1 MDGEPEHEPEGGE
14 PAPKRRPEQVVA
26 SLVSDRAADLRAGLV
41 QLWQHQRRLEKAIN
55 RSTAAA
61 SAEAAKFVEPW
72 KRSADACMLM
82 VTELQTGLRSTTE
95 QLVQLQKRFIA
106 QMNAKEAVEK
116 VERYAAA
123 KLRRELAAAER
134 AKQEE
139 RRRRRESADQK
150 KHAAEAVKAEAR
162 WLEETERM
170 EREAKQRMSTT
181 KEVDPPL
188 SPAENVVK
196 DEQAGPLT
204 FAQLMARNAQPAEP
218 REGKLQDRS
227 KLKPNPKPAIAVA
240 GSDGRRGRGGF
251 SRCGVR
257 ENRRWE
263 RARMQLR
270 ELHRRSKAR
279 SQSGLTQFRAQ
290 LCIGL
295 ARLSW
300 HGAGS
305 SWFPSTLWQRG
316 ESIAGRA
323 SCANEDSAAG
333 VGERSAGA

>member
-1 MDGEPEHEPEGGE
+1 
-14 PAPKRRPEQVVA
+14 
-26 SLVSDRAADLRAGLV
+26 
-41 QLWQHQRRLEKAIN
+41 
-55 RSTAAA
+55 
-61 SAEAAKFVEPW
+61 
-72 KRSADACMLM
+72 MLM

-240 GSDGRRGRGGF
+240 GSPRKARTRRLLQMRCEGKQKVGESTDATARVAQAEQGPQPEWVDTVSGTAVYRVSEVELARRRQLVVSKHAVAARREHRWASELCERGQRGW
-251 SRCGVR
+251 SWRKV
-257 ENRRWE
+257 
-263 RARMQLR
+263 
-270 ELHRRSKAR
+270 RRSMSRRRTKV
-279 SQSGLTQFRAQ
+279 SYSGFRT
-290 LCIGL
+290 
-295 ARLSW
+295 R
-300 HGAGS
+300 
-305 SWFPSTLWQRG
+305 
-316 ESIAGRA
+316 
-323 SCANEDSAAG
+323 
-333 VGERSAGA
+333 